1 MAVALPADPAPQRVT
16 PSLRRFG
23 NDLTPVA
30 GGPVTRV
37 RRLGDRFSLAVQ
49 MPPMDYADEAMKW
62 IGRLA
67 RGTAETVTLAVPQP
81 GFAVGSP
88 GTPRVNGS
96 GQLGMSLNVDGFT
109 PGYVLKEGQFF
120 SIITG
125 GQRFLYVCTADTTA
139 TGGAMVLPFEPMLR
153 RQPADNDLIEV
164 ALPTIEGF
172 IEGRE
177 SSWTVEAAYNVGLS
191 FKIDERE

>member
-16 PSLRRFG
+16 PRLRRFG
-23 NDLTPVA
+23 NDLTPVG

-37 RRLGDRFSLAVQ
+37 RRLGDRFSLDVQ
-49 MPPMDYADEAMKW
+49 LPPLDYADQAMKW

-67 RGTAETVTLAVPQP
+67 RGTADTVTLPVPQP
-81 GFAVGSP
+81 GLNIGTP
-88 GTPRVNGS
+88 GAPRVNGA
-96 GQLGMSLNVDGFT
+96 GQLGMTLNVDGFT
-109 PGYVLKEGQFF
+109 PGYVMREGQFF

-125 GQRFLYVCTADTTA
+125 GQRFLYVCTADTVA

-153 RQPADNDLIEV
+153 RQPANDDVIEV
-164 ALPTIEGF
+164 AQPIIEGF

-177 SSWTVEAAYNVGLS
+177 SSWTVEAAFNVGLS